1 VVLLQSD
8 RRGAELIVQQTSETP
23 NGKVVST
30 RRARIAMDAGFFGL
44 EAMNSLGAVYF
55 NYYIF
60 FFLQRHFGFGN
71 AGNLT
76 FSAINGFIYIFS
88 AWYGGKLAQ
97 RKGNLPAVLLGLC
110 IAVTSLLVASQW
122 QTVSGLVTTMICW
135 TIGMCFTWPAL
146 EAQISENRPRRSLP
160 RMIGIY
166 NIVWAG
172 TGALTY
178 FWGGA
183 IFEWLGEK
191 SLFYLP
197 AGVHGLQILLL
208 LFLRNKAPQA
218 AAESSLPEDAHELDH
233 RPVSEPEAQSFL
245 RMAWFANPFAYI
257 AINTVIPVIP
267 EIARK
272 LHLSPTY
279 AGFFCSIWFFVR
291 LATFWFLWHWTAW
304 HYRFGLL
311 LGAFIA
317 LVGSFA
323 VILLLPSFAVL
334 IAAQVVF
341 GFAVG
346 LLYYSSL
353 FYSMDVGHTKGEHGG
368 IHEAAIG
375 LGIFAGPAVGA
386 VALRVF
392 PQAPYSAAWA
402 VTGLL
407 LLGLIALV
415 ALRKRSLP
423 AR

>member
-1 VVLLQSD
+1 VVLLQGH
-8 RRGAELIVQQTSETP
+8 RRGAELIVEGRSATT
-23 NGKVVST
+23 NGEAVSKVRT
-30 RRARIAMDAGFFGL
+30 RIGVDSAFFVL
-44 EAMNSLGAVYF
+44 EALNSLGAVYF

-71 AGNLT
+71 VGNLT
-76 FSAINGFIYIFS
+76 FSAVNGFVYIFS
-88 AWYGGKLAQ
+88 AWYGGKFAQ
-97 RKGNLPAVLLGLC
+97 RKGNLRAVLLGLC
-110 IAVTSLLVASQW
+110 VTVASLLVASQW
-122 QTVSGLVTTMICW
+122 QTIPGQVTMMVCW

-172 TGALTY
+172 TGALAY

-183 IFEWLGEK
+183 IFERLGEK

-197 AGVHGLQILLL
+197 AGVHSLQIILL
-208 LFLRNKAPQA
+208 LFLRNKIP
-218 AAESSLPEDAHELDH
+218 SSSTEPLLSEAVHALDH
-233 RPVSEPEAQSFL
+233 RPVSESEARSFL
-245 RMAWFANPFAYI
+245 RMGWFANPFAYI
-257 AINTVIPVIP
+257 AINTVIPMIP

-272 LHLSPTY
+272 LHLSPTF

-311 LGAFIA
+311 LGAFVA
-317 LVGSFA
+317 LVSSFA
-323 VILLLPSFAVL
+323 VILLFPHLTAL
-334 IAAQVVF
+334 IAAQIVF

-346 LLYYSSL
+346 LIYYSSL

-407 LLGLIALV
+407 LLGLIALI
-415 ALRKRSLP
+415 AMRKRSK